1 VVYGI
6 PGPSGTSGSQLEPI
20 VISDN
25 EITIKE
31 ENGEKKEKKC
41 ATNKK
46 GKGKGK
52 EPETTTGK
60 TTGKKHK
67 KNKPSAKKLKEKLGP
82 ARSLFLQPAAVQVV
96 RVLARALARAL
107 TKPFTLKRNTCR
119 KTSGRP

>member
-1 VVYGI
+1 MARKRRKNA
-6 PGPSGTSGSQLEPI
+6 QL
-20 VISDN
+20 
-25 EITIKE
+25 T
-31 ENGEKKEKKC
+31 KKEKERVKNPKLPP
-41 ATNKK
+41 ARPPARNI
-46 GKGKGK
+46 
-52 EPETTTGK
+52 
-60 TTGKKHK
+60 K